1 MVRYTVR
8 ESKKINDYV
17 KVIEHIVKNN
27 SEHETDYMI
36 TFIHPS
42 FRQEINKRLKV
53 NNQFEIVEWG
63 PLGNNISQN
72 NGLPYQSI
80 KIKFFSDPSSTSS
93 TDMGKTKDPNN
104 NEIFF
109 FLIWIIILAAGYL
122 AL

>member
-27 SEHETDYMI
+27 LESETDFMI

-42 FRQEINKRLKV
+42 FRNEINKRLKAK
-53 NNQFEIVEWG
+53 NDFEIVEWG

-80 KIKFFSDPSSTSS
+80 KIRFFSNPSENLIIDSN
-93 TDMGKTKDPNN
+93 KIKDPNN
-104 NEIFF
+104 NEIFY
-109 FLIWIIILAAGYL
+109 FLFLVIILATGYL
-122 AL
+122 LL